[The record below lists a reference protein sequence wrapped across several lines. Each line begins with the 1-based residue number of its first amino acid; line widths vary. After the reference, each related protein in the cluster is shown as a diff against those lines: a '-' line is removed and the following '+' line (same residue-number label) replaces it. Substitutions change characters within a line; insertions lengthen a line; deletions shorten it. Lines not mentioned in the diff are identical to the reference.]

1 MDKYP
6 RAQRARAIAKES
18 DLTYTQKEA
27 NYFYWHCCTAA
38 LLLSQIDLNTATRVH
53 VGNAVRMATL
63 NAVGKKGVRA
73 SKAAHEEREAAGK
86 EWSKLGL
93 IREHAFPISVL
104 LDKVLEAHKKG
115 DIYTWRELKPYLK
128 DEDFV
133 HWNVLDSDTC
143 LDSRAPLSAVIAA
156 LVRRFTVLA
165 WITKSEDM
173 SLKDKGLTKSMPA
186 NYGDDLL
193 ARYTICKIDLVDLN
207 APATT

>member
-1 MDKYP
+1 
-6 RAQRARAIAKES
+6 
-18 DLTYTQKEA
+18 LTYTQKEA

-38 LLLSQIDLNTATRVH
+38 LLLSEIELNTATRVH
-53 VGNAVRMATL
+53 VANAVRMATL
-63 NAVGKKGVRA
+63 NAVGKNGVRA
-73 SKAAHEEREAAGK
+73 SKTAHEKREAEGK

-104 LDKVLEAHKKG
+104 LDKVMEAHEN
-115 DIYTWRELKPYLK
+115 DESYTWRELKPRLK

-133 HWNVLDSDTC
+133 HWSVLDSDTC

-165 WITKSEDM
+165 WITKSENA
-173 SLKDKGLTKSMPA
+173 SLKDKGLTKAMPA

-193 ARYTICKIDLVDLN
+193 ARYTMCNIDLVDLN
-207 APATT
+207 AAVTT